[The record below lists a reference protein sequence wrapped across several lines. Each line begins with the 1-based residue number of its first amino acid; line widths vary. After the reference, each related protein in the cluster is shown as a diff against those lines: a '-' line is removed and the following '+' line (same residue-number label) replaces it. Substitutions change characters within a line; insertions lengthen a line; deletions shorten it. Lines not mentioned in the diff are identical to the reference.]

1 MLRKGVL
8 LCDTYIPHRRLPLGY
23 TSRERPHVSRK
34 HPYRPNPTQRQIL
47 HKGCRKRPPPSPSL
61 PPFPRT
67 QPASGGSVRA
77 RFGPTPSCAPAACEP
92 GGRPSTE
99 PASCSIGA
107 ARCAATSSSR
117 FRSSRATVLRAT
129 SGSAPLDTNPSTS
142 AARFRSWN
150 SWSRCAL
157 RCCRLLSA
165 GDGGVSPT
173 FPCVVRGEG
182 V

>member
-1 MLRKGVL
+1 MASLVTTTPGWVRGPRLGPHSIQRYGTVYIHQAHGKTCVVRRARLRGAWALSVWGCRTRVLRKGVL

-92 GGRPSTE
+92 
-99 PASCSIGA
+99 
-107 ARCAATSSSR
+107 
-117 FRSSRATVLRAT
+117 L
-129 SGSAPLDTNPSTS
+129 
-142 AARFRSWN
+142 
-150 SWSRCAL
+150 
-157 RCCRLLSA
+157 
-165 GDGGVSPT
+165 
-173 FPCVVRGEG
+173 
-182 V
+182 